1 MEFDRNRYFMI
12 GMLLLL
18 LGIQFRSIESF
29 VLNEPSTRVLARFT
43 RGTQYASTND
53 FGTSVYLNVHPSPKK
68 QLKPPTW
75 LGWVLLT
82 SGGVICLHAMV
93 LPKSG
98 K

>member
-12 GMLLLL
+12 GILLFL

-29 VLNEPSTRVLARFT
+29 VLNEPSTRMLARFT
-43 RGTQYASTND
+43 HGSQVASASD

-68 QLKPPTW
+68 QMKPPTW

-82 SGGVICLHAMV
+82 SGGVMALHALM
-93 LPKSG
+93 LPKSN

>member
-12 GMLLLL
+12 GVLLFL

-29 VLNEPSTRVLARFT
+29 VLNEPSTRMLARFT
-43 RGTQYASTND
+43 HGSQYASAAD
-53 FGTSVYLNVHPSPKK
+53 FGTSLYLNVHPSPKK

-93 LPKSG
+93 LPKSN